1 MTTYFRHSSSSIC
14 VPSSD
19 SYLTITTFLI
29 LSIVCHTTMLHPAP
43 GLQRRV
49 ILAKGLTMIL
59 CPMIAVL
66 FSIRSIAVL
75 ALTWTVLLIN
85 SGNMQRNPLNHQQ
98 ENHSA
103 ADWHSWSEQDSGR
116 ELRRN
121 HSDRPLSPHTQT
133 TLPSLTIATQP
144 GLQNAHGNT
153 RNDGPTYDA
162 TNQVSNHSR

>member
-1 MTTYFRHSSSSIC
+1 MNMTTYFRHSSSSIC

-66 FSIRSIAVL
+66 FSIRSLAVL
-75 ALTWTVLLIN
+75 ALTWTVLLFN
-85 SGNMQRNPLNHQQ
+85 SGNMQRNLRDPLNHQQ
-98 ENHSA
+98 ENHSGPECT
-103 ADWHSWSEQDSGR
+103 SLSE
-116 ELRRN
+116 
-121 HSDRPLSPHTQT
+121 
-133 TLPSLTIATQP
+133 
-144 GLQNAHGNT
+144 
-153 RNDGPTYDA
+153 
-162 TNQVSNHSR
+162 